1 MTTESLYRLHTD
13 ALDEITLL
21 RIADR
26 IHETNPNQQVL
37 SRSIAKAE
45 REIMELI
52 EYETII

>member
-26 IHETNPNQQVL
+26 IHETNPNQQVYVYPIEKH
-37 SRSIAKAE
+37 SEGRE
-45 REIMELI
+45 RD
-52 EYETII
+52 YGAD